1 MGQQIAI
8 RSDLARELVTKLSQR
23 RGKSITATI
32 EEALIAM
39 DASDE
44 AAIAARVARWRA
56 VLEPIQK
63 SIQEHGVTFEL
74 EDMYDDD
81 GLPI

>member
-1 MGQQIAI
+1 
-8 RSDLARELVTKLSQR
+8 L
-23 RGKSITATI
+23 I